1 MQVIRVETYTDLA
14 TKFMALTAAAPPGS
28 QWTTV
33 IRQGQVGFERNT
45 ERGPLRL
52 EVAEQFKE

>member
-1 MQVIRVETYTDLA
+1 MIRVETYTDLA